1 MKNRTEQILLVMHVL
16 AWIVFFGLIIKAGAI
31 IVSYVVSTS
40 NAEGAKN
47 LYRGMNLF
55 AVQQFSFWQY
65 TTLVSFMVAILF
77 LEANIAYLVTR
88 VLSKIKMTSPFTIE
102 ISKLLEKISYTIFGT
117 WLVVML
123 YNGHTTWLAKRID
136 GMEEKFISGEF
147 ILLAGVVFVIS
158 QIFKK
163 GVELQTESELT
174 V

>member
-55 AVQQFSFWQY
+55 AVRQFSFWQY

-77 LEANIAYLVTR
+77 LKANIAYLVTR

>member
-55 AVQQFSFWQY
+55 AVRQFSFWQY